1 MAADEPTKNPDDQQA
16 ESDEEQTDEA
26 AEARAESVE
35 SDSPDEPVEIS
46 RGDGHHNYHY
56 ATAEISERGGFI
68 PIWLVLTVLFF
79 VTFGVVYAIHY
90 WNVKDPLEPISGQ
103 QQTIRGVAEPSTTPV
118 LDRLNEYVTVESAA
132 IACVGLAI
140 LIGGSLYALRRRRE
154 RLGQAH

>member
-1 MAADEPTKNPDDQQA
+1 MPADEPTKDPDEQQL
-16 ESDEEQTDEA
+16 ESDAEQTDES
-26 AEARAESVE
+26 AEAESVE
-35 SDSPDEPVEIS
+35 GDSPDEPAEVS

-68 PIWLVLTVLFF
+68 PIWLVITVLFF
-79 VTFGVVYAIHY
+79 ITFGVVYAIHY

-132 IACVGLAI
+132 VACAGLAV
-140 LIGGSLYALRRRRE
+140 LIGGSLYVVRRRRE